1 MRKLTVKIW
10 LTIAALFLN
19 ATVSAADCSSNAK
32 ECNPKQLCNAAT
44 STEGGVKIWSKKSLH
59 YKHVRWAKQIGVNC
73 GVVEIVLSCDNTP
86 HLCSEDDICKQSV
99 QKSGG
104 KTIWKTSSDAAKH
117 VALAK
122 AFGLKCGTTEVV
134 AERKK
139 NCSFPSL
146 ENFNGCSDLQ
156 VCKSATV
163 GPALTK
169 RWNPYNKNHIK
180 EAKRRGLSCG
190 NATGDSKTT
199 AEKNIAIMM

>member
-86 HLCSEDDICKQSV
+86 HLCSEADICKQSV

-104 KTIWKTSSDAAKH
+104 KLFGKPQVMLQSMLHWQKH
-117 VALAK
+117 
-122 AFGLKCGTTEVV
+122 
-134 AERKK
+134 
-139 NCSFPSL
+139 
-146 ENFNGCSDLQ
+146 
-156 VCKSATV
+156 SA
-163 GPALTK
+163 
-169 RWNPYNKNHIK
+169 
-180 EAKRRGLSCG
+180 
-190 NATGDSKTT
+190 
-199 AEKNIAIMM
+199 